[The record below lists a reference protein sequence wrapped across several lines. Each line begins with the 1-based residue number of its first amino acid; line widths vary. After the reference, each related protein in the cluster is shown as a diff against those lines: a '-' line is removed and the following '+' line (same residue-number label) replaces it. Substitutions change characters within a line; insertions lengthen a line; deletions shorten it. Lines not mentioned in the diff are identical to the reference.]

1 MNEHKSVRSHPL
13 HNKGHLDETAERGLK
28 GISAESAYGT
38 SVTTKRERIETTP
51 EQLAR
56 CITPKMWSC
65 MTRCSRVQYNI
76 DVVKGTL
83 KLQVRNA
90 F

>member
-1 MNEHKSVRSHPL
+1 MNEQKSVGSHPL

-28 GISAESAYGT
+28 GISAESAMYA
-38 SVTTKRERIETTP
+38 SVPPKRERFETTP

-56 CITPKMWSC
+56 CITPKMWPC

-83 KLQVRNA
+83 KLQVRDA